1 MASRTLPS
9 AADQQLI
16 EHAAGHGFTIT
27 AKQLAGWRKAGLLP
41 RNIPGGG
48 LGRGRG
54 STSTPRPESFDLVV
68 ALARLA
74 RRGRRPKNLA
84 LLLFAED
91 LPVPAGTV
99 RDAFRVAVNA
109 DALPGEDDASA
120 SGRDLEERLDDI
132 SQHLADSG
140 QSVTLV
146 PARAR
151 RIDER
156 IARALGQLPP
166 ELAQHDQ
173 NLEPA
178 RITPQDATLTA
189 VSAILGG
196 TVPLEDVGTLL
207 RAMSPYLPANPIAS
221 LVETTRSDV
230 PEAASTVL
238 ADDGSLAFLPD
249 GDLRDAL
256 RDLADTAP
264 LDDLAAGWRTAVQV
278 REWALDLC
286 RRVEDEL
293 EAGQLGEAIEEW
305 LHGRMLASGLSVI
318 ETLREHGTPSKAAT
332 SALVWLFQCQM
343 YLKLDSLLPG
353 CQWHLLQIPGVLPPP
368 ARDLIL
374 SKIIEPGAAIAPHAT
389 S

>member
-16 EHAAGHGFTIT
+16 EHAARHGFTIT

-74 RRGRRPKNLA
+74 GRGRRPNDLA

-91 LPVPAGTV
+91 LPVPARTV
-99 RDAFRVAVNA
+99 RDAFRAAVNA
-109 DALPGEDDASA
+109 DALPGENDASA
-120 SGRDLEERLDDI
+120 SDRDLEERLDDI

-156 IARALGQLPP
+156 IARALGQPPP

-173 NLEPA
+173 NPEPA

-189 VSAILGG
+189 VSAILGS
-196 TVPLEDVGTLL
+196 TVPLQDIGTLL
-207 RAMSPYLPANPIAS
+207 RAMSPGLPANPIAS

-230 PEAASTVL
+230 PEAASAVL

-264 LDDLAAGWRTAVQV
+264 LDDLAAGWRTAAQV

-286 RRVEDEL
+286 QRVEDEL
-293 EAGQLGEAIEEW
+293 EAGQLGDAVEEW

-318 ETLREHGTPSKAAT
+318 ETLREHWTPSKGAT

-374 SKIIEPGAAIAPHAT
+374 SKVTEPGAAIASHAT